1 MQDRQRS
8 LQPARGLRLH
18 LLPTQSSIL
27 CRIMQNAGKGLDPMG
42 MHNGG
47 QPPSGPA
54 CRWIGD
60 RGLRVVTGEE
70 TLARLAALS
79 AHGFS
84 ELDDM
89 IPADDSLLLVLRPGA
104 RVSAQLWAA
113 LVAPLPGA
121 LAAIGRCHEIAVE
134 YGGAAGPDLA
144 ALAERAGM
152 DCVTYISRHAA
163 VEYTVAFLGFQPG
176 FPYLHGLPDVLH
188 APRRATP
195 RVRVAAGSVAIG
207 GAYCGIYP
215 ASGPGGWQIIGR
227 TATVLFDAVREVPAL
242 LMPGD
247 RVHFVPR

>member
-1 MQDRQRS
+1 
-8 LQPARGLRLH
+8 
-18 LLPTQSSIL
+18 
-27 CRIMQNAGKGLDPMG
+27 MG

-47 QPPSGPA
+47 LPPSGPA

-113 LVAPLPGA
+113 LAAPLPGA
-121 LAAIGRCHEIAVE
+121 LAAAGRCQEIAVE

-144 ALAERAGM
+144 ALAERAG
-152 DCVTYISRHAA
+152 
-163 VEYTVAFLGFQPG
+163 
-176 FPYLHGLPDVLH
+176 
-188 APRRATP
+188 
-195 RVRVAAGSVAIG
+195 
-207 GAYCGIYP
+207 
-215 ASGPGGWQIIGR
+215 
-227 TATVLFDAVREVPAL
+227 
-242 LMPGD
+242 
-247 RVHFVPR
+247 